1 MKFLEKLQN
10 KPEREKKMILWIIL
24 VIVGAI
30 FIGLWLYICSKN
42 FNELKN
48 SNVLEQINLEQI
60 NFPEENE

>member
-24 VIVGAI
+24 VVLGAI

-48 SNVLEQINLEQI
+48 SNVLEQIN
-60 NFPEENE
+60 FPEENE